1 MSKESNEMT
10 KWLEGKCAVITG
22 GGRGIGREI
31 CLGMARQGAKVLVN
45 DIGGGADTVSLDRG
59 PADRVVEEI
68 RELGEASMAS
78 YDTVTD
84 FKAAKKIIE
93 TCVRSFGRIDILVN
107 CAGGAG
113 IAGTGK
119 PKKLVPFWESS
130 EEAWDGSIALNLK
143 GTFNTCRHA
152 LRHMVKQNWGRI
164 INFTSPAWLGMMP
177 DGYTAGKGGVVSLTL
192 GMAQQMDFDGYKI
205 TCNAISPI
213 AATRINPG
221 RKAAEFYKKLYK
233 AGLIT
238 RGICDDSSD
247 PPHPE
252 HIPPII
258 LYLCTEYAANI
269 NGHVFGASGG
279 RIALY
284 SNPTEIKGIY
294 KEGVWTVDELIKRVP
309 SSLTQGLVKTRG

>member
-1 MSKESNEMT
+1 MT
-10 KWLEGKCAVITG
+10 RWLEGKCAVVTG

-31 CLGMARQGAKVLVN
+31 CLGMARQGASVVVN
-45 DIGGGADTVSLDRG
+45 DIGGGADTISLDRE

-68 RELGEASMAS
+68 RELGGRSVAS

-84 FKAAKKIIE
+84 FTAAQKIIE
-93 TCVRSFGRIDILVN
+93 TCVQSFGRIDILVN

-113 IAGTGK
+113 VAGTGK
-119 PKKLVPFWESS
+119 PEKLIPFWESS
-130 EEAWDGSIALNLK
+130 EQDWDGSIALNLK

-152 LRHMVKQNWGRI
+152 MGYMVKQNWGRI
-164 INFTSPAWLGMMP
+164 INITSPAWLGMMP

-221 RKAAEFYKKLYK
+221 RKAAEFFLKLYQ

-258 LYLCTEYAANI
+258 LYLCTEHAASI
-269 NGHVFGASGG
+269 NGHVLGASGG

-284 SNPTEIKGIY
+284 SNPTEIKSLY

-309 SSLTQGLVKTRG
+309 SSLGQDLVKARG

>member
-1 MSKESNEMT
+1 MT
-10 KWLEGKCAVITG
+10 KWLEGKCAVVTG

-31 CLGMARQGAKVLVN
+31 CLGMVRQGAKVVVN
-45 DIGGGADTVSLDRG
+45 DIGGGADTITLDRG
-59 PADRVVEEI
+59 PADQVVEEL
-68 RELGEASMAS
+68 RELGGTAVAS

-84 FKAAKKIIE
+84 FNAAQRIIE

-119 PKKLVPFWESS
+119 PEKLVPFWESS

-152 LRHMVKQNWGRI
+152 LGYMVKQNWGRI
-164 INFTSPAWLGMMP
+164 VNFTSPAWLGMMP

-192 GMAQQMDFDGYKI
+192 GMAQQMDFEGYHV

-221 RKAAEFYKKLYK
+221 RKVAEYWQKTLPGWSHNTGDLRRLLRP
-233 AGLIT
+233 A
-238 RGICDDSSD
+238 SSGTY
-247 PPHPE
+247 PAH
-252 HIPPII
+252 
-258 LYLCTEYAANI
+258 
-269 NGHVFGASGG
+269 
-279 RIALY
+279 Y
-284 SNPTEIKGIY
+284 S
-294 KEGVWTVDELIKRVP
+294 V
-309 SSLTQGLVKTRG
+309 SLH

>member
-1 MSKESNEMT
+1 VETDLYDGAAFIVARHGVIGLHEAVGFANRAANRLLRIDDVFNILSVSKAFT
-10 KWLEGKCAVITG
+10 DVIILSLIE
-22 GGRGIGREI
+22 RGELALTTRVGDIIPEI
-31 CLGMARQGAKVLVN
+31 N
-45 DIGGGADTVSLDRG
+45 
-59 PADRVVEEI
+59 
-68 RELGEASMAS
+68 
-78 YDTVTD
+78 
-84 FKAAKKIIE
+84 AAQRIIE
-93 TCVRSFGRIDILVN
+93 TCVHSFGTIDIRVN

-113 IAGTGK
+113 VAGTGK
-119 PKKLVPFWESS
+119 PEKLVPFWESS

-152 LRHMVKQNWGRI
+152 LSYMVKQNWGRI

-192 GMAQQMDFDGYKI
+192 GMAQQMDFEGYHI

-221 RKAAEFYKKLYK
+221 RKVAEYWKGLYE

-238 RGICDDSSD
+238 REICEDSSD

-258 LYLCTEYAANI
+258 LYLCTEHAANI

-284 SNPTEIKGIY
+284 SNPTEIKGLY
-294 KEGVWTVDELIKRVP
+294 KEGVWTVDELIRRVP
-309 SSLTQGLVKTRG
+309 SSLAQGLVKARG

>member
-1 MSKESNEMT
+1 MMT
-10 KWLEGKCAVITG
+10 KWLEGKCAVVTG
-22 GGRGIGREI
+22 GARGIGREI
-31 CLGMARQGAKVLVN
+31 CLGMARQGAKVVVN
-45 DIGGGADTVSLDRG
+45 DIGGGADTITLDRG
-59 PADRVVEEI
+59 PADQVVEEL
-68 RELGEASMAS
+68 RVLGGTAVAS

-84 FKAAKKIIE
+84 FNAAQRIIE
-93 TCVRSFGRIDILVN
+93 TCVGSFGKIDILVN

-113 IAGTGK
+113 VAGTGK
-119 PKKLVPFWESS
+119 PEKLVPFWESS

-152 LRHMVKQNWGRI
+152 LSYMVKQNWGRI

-192 GMAQQMDFDGYKI
+192 GMAQQMDFEGYHI

-221 RKAAEFYKKLYK
+221 RKVAEYWERLYE

-238 RGICDDSSD
+238 REICEDSSD

-258 LYLCTEYAANI
+258 LYLCTEHAANI

-284 SNPTEIKGIY
+284 SNPTEIKGLY

-309 SSLTQGLVKTRG
+309 STLAQGLVKARG

>member
-1 MSKESNEMT
+1 MT
-10 KWLEGKCAVITG
+10 GWLEGKCAVVTG
-22 GGRGIGREI
+22 GARGIGREI
-31 CLGMARQGAKVLVN
+31 CLGMARQGARVVVN
-45 DIGGGADTVSLDRG
+45 DIGGGADTISLDRE

-68 RELGEASMAS
+68 RKLGGTSVAS

-84 FKAAKKIIE
+84 FNAAQKIIE
-93 TCVRSFGRIDILVN
+93 TCVKSFGRIDILVN
-107 CAGGAG
+107 CAGGSG
-113 IAGTGK
+113 VAGTGK
-119 PKKLVPFWESS
+119 PEKLIPFWESS
-130 EEAWDGSIALNLK
+130 EEDWDGSLTLNLK

-152 LRHMVKQNWGRI
+152 MGYMVKQNWGRI

-221 RKAAEFYKKLYK
+221 PKAAPYFQKLYQ

-238 RGICDDSSD
+238 KGICDDSSD

-258 LYLCTEYAANI
+258 LYLCTEHGADI

-284 SNPTEIKGIY
+284 SNPTEIKSLC
-294 KEGVWTVDELIKRVP
+294 KEGVWTVDELIKMVP
-309 SSLTQGLVKTRG
+309 SSLAQGLVKARG

>member
-1 MSKESNEMT
+1 MT
-10 KWLEGKCAVITG
+10 KWLEGKCAVVTG
-22 GGRGIGREI
+22 GARGIGREI
-31 CLGMARQGAKVLVN
+31 CLGMARQGANVVVN
-45 DIGGGADTVSLDRG
+45 DIGGGADTISLDRE

-68 RELGEASMAS
+68 GEIGGKAVAS

-84 FKAAKKIIE
+84 FNAAQKIIE
-93 TCVRSFGRIDILVN
+93 TCVQSFGRIDILVN
-107 CAGGAG
+107 SAGGSG
-113 IAGTGK
+113 VAGTGK
-119 PKKLVPFWESS
+119 PEKLVPFWEST
-130 EEAWDGSIALNLK
+130 EEDWDGSLGLNLK

-152 LRHMVKQNWGRI
+152 MGYMVKQNWGRI

-192 GMAQQMDFDGYKI
+192 GIAQQMDFDGYKI

-221 RKAAEFYKKLYK
+221 RKAAEYFRKLYQ

-258 LYLCTEYAANI
+258 LYLCTEHAAGI

-284 SNPTEIKGIY
+284 SNPTEIKSIY
-294 KEGVWTVDELIKRVP
+294 KEGVWTVDELIKMVP
-309 SSLTQGLVKTRG
+309 SSLAQGLVKARG